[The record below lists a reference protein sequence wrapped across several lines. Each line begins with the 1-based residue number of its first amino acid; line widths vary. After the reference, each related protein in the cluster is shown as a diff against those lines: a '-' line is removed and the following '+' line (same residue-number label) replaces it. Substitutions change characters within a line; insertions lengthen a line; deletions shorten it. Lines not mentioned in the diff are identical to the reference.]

1 MRNVIRIGVLSQPE
15 LPKQLEPM
23 IEAIFREQFRKLLSI
38 VGPKNIALVGS
49 VECKVRELACISAV
63 EEGLSLELEP
73 FETPGEGGE
82 EEAEIM
88 AKIHAILEKQPS
100 TTELEERIPEMAL
113 TKFCDIMFLV
123 FDKSAPD
130 QSSRLEELHTLFIAN
145 KAKDTRLEKLIIDVN
160 CPKRWSA
167 DADGEVYFDYV
178 TRASG
183 QLGVSSEVE
192 IPNQLIKE
200 WKDTVSATPH

>member
-1 MRNVIRIGVLSQPE
+1 MRNVIRIGVLSQPD

-23 IEAIFREQFRKLLSI
+23 IEAIFREQFRKLLSM
-38 VGPKNIALVGS
+38 VGPKNIALVSS

-63 EEGLSLELEP
+63 EEGLTLELEP
-73 FETPGEGGE
+73 FETPGEGSE

-113 TKFCDIMFLV
+113 AKFCDIMFLV

-130 QSSRLEELHTLFIAN
+130 QSSRLEELHRLFFAN

-167 DADGEVYFDYV
+167 NADGEVYFDYV

-200 WKDTVSATPH
+200 WKDIVSATPH

>member
-1 MRNVIRIGVLSQPE
+1 MRNVIRIGVVSQPE

-23 IEAIFREQFRKLLSI
+23 IEAIFREQFKKLLSI
-38 VGPKNIALVGS
+38 VGSKNIALVSS

-63 EEGLSLELEP
+63 EEGLTLELEP
-73 FETPGEGGE
+73 FETPGEGVE

-88 AKIHAILEKQPS
+88 AKIHAILEKQPG
-100 TTELEERIPEMAL
+100 TTELKERVPEMAL

-123 FDKSAPD
+123 FDKSLPD
-130 QSSRLEELHTLFIAN
+130 QSSRLEELHRIFFAN
-145 KAKDTRLEKLIIDVN
+145 KATGVSLGKLIIDVN

-183 QLGVSSEVE
+183 QLAVSSEVE

-200 WKDTVSATPH
+200 WKDIVSSSPH